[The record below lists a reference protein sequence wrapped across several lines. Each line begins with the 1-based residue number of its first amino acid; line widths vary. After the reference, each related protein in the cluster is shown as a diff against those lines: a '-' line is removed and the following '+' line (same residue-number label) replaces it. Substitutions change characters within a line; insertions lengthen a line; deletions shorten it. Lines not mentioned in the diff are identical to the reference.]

1 MKHNE
6 HKDKW
11 AHRNKFSAESQIE
24 IADTYILVL
33 EIERKWLDER
43 VSQLESENAELK
55 TRESRHMNQR
65 DRLRERIWQLI
76 RIGYEERAKRYL
88 AESKSAML
96 EGGEG

>member
-11 AHRNKFSAESQIE
+11 VHRNKFSAESQIE

-43 VSQLESENAELK
+43 VSQLEAEIAEPKRENE
-55 TRESRHMNQR
+55 
-65 DRLRERIWQLI
+65 RLRNYADHTYLCAHNAGERCDCGFETLLKA
-76 RIGYEERAKRYL
+76 EEKEDEYATN
-88 AESKSAML
+88 
-96 EGGEG
+96 